1 MKITNIIGLVLVVI
15 AFGAIGYYINEVDE
29 ASWRYWS
36 NYDYESYNYSYPDY
50 SSITFEA
57 ALVMIPFTIFFILAY
72 IWNMI
77 KVKTTSTRVFSIIGL
92 SFSLLI
98 VLINL
103 AVLGNPGSLDFTES
117 GGFFIFYHIINL
129 AFFIVLLVQSVRFEN
144 RTNVKDDFSDII
156 DTEIV

>member
-1 MKITNIIGLVLVVI
+1 MKIMNIIGLVLVVI
-15 AFGAIGYYINEVDE
+15 AFTVIGYYINEVNE

-36 NYDYESYNYSYPDY
+36 NYDYDSYNYSYPGY
-50 SSITFEA
+50 SSTTTEA
-57 ALVMIPFTIFFILAY
+57 ALAMIPFTVFFIFAY

-77 KVKTTSTRVFSIIGL
+77 KVKTMTTRVMSIIGL

-98 VLINL
+98 VLVNL
-103 AVLGNPGSLDFTES
+103 AVLASPGALDFTES
-117 GGFFIFYHIINL
+117 GGFFLIYHIINL

-144 RTNVKDDFSDII
+144 RTVEKDDYSDIL